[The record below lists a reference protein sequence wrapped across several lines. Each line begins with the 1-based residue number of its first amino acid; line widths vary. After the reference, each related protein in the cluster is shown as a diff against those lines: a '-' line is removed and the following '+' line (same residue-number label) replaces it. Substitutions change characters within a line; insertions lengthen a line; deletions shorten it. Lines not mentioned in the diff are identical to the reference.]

1 MPVKIA
7 DIAKLAGISSA
18 SVSRILNKTGRYSEE
33 TAARVKKIAKDI
45 GYYKDR
51 SAADLAQKNNKTI
64 GVIYTNS
71 KTNFNNIVINGVMAE
86 ADEHGLDIILMATK
100 RNDPKKLLKTVRNMI
115 ERRVNALL
123 LISLQPTSE
132 VINMLKQ
139 VKINTKLV
147 GTSTDK
153 DIYFVSS
160 NDFLMGVSA
169 TKSLIRAGYKKIGM
183 AGSDIMQDYVARL
196 RYKGYLKALGEAKI
210 KFQTDWLSPGN
221 FSYDSGIESAAYFHE
236 KKNVSAII
244 GVSDEVSLG
253 LLNGLHDLGDTV
265 PADFS
270 IVSID
275 GTEICTRSRPQLT
288 SITQNFALM
297 GKIAVTE
304 FQNNKQNVL
313 VPFKLVQRS
322 TTKKL

>member
-160 NDFLMGVSA
+160 NDFLMGYQQQKV
-169 TKSLIRAGYKKIGM
+169 
-183 AGSDIMQDYVARL
+183 
-196 RYKGYLKALGEAKI
+196 
-210 KFQTDWLSPGN
+210 
-221 FSYDSGIESAAYFHE
+221 
-236 KKNVSAII
+236 
-244 GVSDEVSLG
+244 
-253 LLNGLHDLGDTV
+253 
-265 PADFS
+265 
-270 IVSID
+270 
-275 GTEICTRSRPQLT
+275 
-288 SITQNFALM
+288 
-297 GKIAVTE
+297 
-304 FQNNKQNVL
+304 
-313 VPFKLVQRS
+313 
-322 TTKKL
+322 

>member
-160 NDFLMGVSA
+160 NDFLMGYQA

>member
-18 SVSRILNKTGRYSEE
+18 SVSRILNETGRYSEE

-51 SAADLAQKNNKTI
+51 SAADLAQKSNKTI

-100 RNDPKKLLKTVRNMI
+100 RNDSKKLLKTVRNMI

-153 DIYFVSS
+153 DIHFISS
-160 NDFLMGVSA
+160 NDFLMGYQA